1 MDIIL
6 YAKAVEII
14 KIKLVNTI
22 IRRIGGKL
30 WLIIIAKNE
39 IEQ

>member
-14 KIKLVNTI
+14 KIKLVNII
-22 IRRIGGKL
+22 IRKIGGKL
-30 WLIIIAKNE
+30 WLSIIAKSV

>member
-6 YAKAVEII
+6 YARAVEII
-14 KIKLVNTI
+14 KIKLVNII
-22 IRRIGGKL
+22 IRKIGGNL
-30 WLIIIAKNE
+30 WLIIIVKNV